1 MTHAQNPGRKAAS
14 RYNGLTMR
22 NESVFA
28 LLILVLTPAI
38 AKPDV
43 VDSASNGF
51 TVKVTVQ
58 IQAAPKDVYRQLIH
72 NVGDWWNSAHTFS
85 GDAHNLSIEEKPMGC
100 FCEKL
105 PNEGSVRHME
115 VVSLMPGKSL
125 GMTGALGP
133 LQMIAA
139 TGNMRVQLLA
149 SEGGTKLEATYSVT
163 GYLLAGMNTFAA
175 PVNSVLTE
183 QFTRLKNYVEH
194 GNPAPPK

>member
-1 MTHAQNPGRKAAS
+1 MGRGRSRGGQSITSSSRLSWRTVGKRNSHPRLRLTVLVAAS
-14 RYNGLTMR
+14 ESAAIQWLTMR
-22 NESVFA
+22 NEFVFA
-28 LLILVLTPAI
+28 LTLLVLTVVT

-43 VDSASNGF
+43 LDSSSNGF
-51 TVKVTVQ
+51 TVKATVQ

-72 NVGDWWNSAHTFS
+72 NVGDWWNSAHTYS
-85 GDAHNLSIEEKPMGC
+85 GDAHNLSIDEKPMGC

-115 VVSLMPGKSL
+115 VVSLFPGKSL

-149 SEGGTKLEATYSVT
+149 SEGGTK
-163 GYLLAGMNTFAA
+163 
-175 PVNSVLTE
+175 
-183 QFTRLKNYVEH
+183 
-194 GNPAPPK
+194 

>member
-1 MTHAQNPGRKAAS
+1 
-14 RYNGLTMR
+14 MR
-22 NESVFA
+22 NEFVFA
-28 LLILVLTPAI
+28 LTLLVLTVVT

-43 VDSASNGF
+43 LDSANNGF
-51 TVKVTVQ
+51 TVKATFQ

-85 GDAHNLSIEEKPMGC
+85 GDAHNLSIDEKPMGC

-115 VVSLMPGKSL
+115 VVSLMPGKAL

-133 LQMIAA
+133 LLNIAA
-139 TGNMRVQLLA
+139 TGNMRVQLSA
-149 SEGGTKLEATYSVT
+149 SEGGTKLEVTYAVT
-163 GYLLAGMNTFAA
+163 GYLPAGMNTWAA

-194 GNPAPPK
+194 GNPAPK